1 MAEGSKKTKK
11 KGLMIVIILVVVLVL
26 AAVAVVVLA
35 KLGKI
40 NIPGL
45 TPKKPAAASA
55 KKPEVKPKAAPKKKV
70 EEPKAPI
77 IAEAP
82 LNDKEGA
89 IKLATV
95 WNEIPTEGLVKI
107 TKAMTPT
114 ELAPVLVEMDAEKS
128 AALLAAMDAKT
139 ATVVSRELKRV
150 ASAVQRAE

>member
-1 MAEGSKKTKK
+1 MAEEGKKPKKT
-11 KGLMIVIILVVVLVL
+11 GLMIVIILVVVLVL

-35 KLGKI
+35 KMGKI

-45 TPKKPAAASA
+45 TPKKPPAAA
-55 KKPEVKPKAAPKKKV
+55 KKPEEKPKKPPKKKV
-70 EEPKAPI
+70 EEPKTPVV
-77 IAEAP
+77 AETP
-82 LNDKEGA
+82 PNDKEGA

-114 ELAPVLVEMDAEKS
+114 ELAPVLMEMDSEKS

-150 ASAVQRAE
+150 ASKVTATE

>member
-1 MAEGSKKTKK
+1 MAEGGKKTKK

-45 TPKKPAAASA
+45 TPKKPVAAA

-70 EEPKAPI
+70 EEPKVPVV
-77 IAEAP
+77 AEAP
-82 LNDKEGA
+82 VNDKEGA

-107 TKAMTPT
+107 TKAMTPS

-128 AALLAAMDAKT
+128 AALLAAMEAKT

-150 ASAVQRAE
+150 ASQAERPE

>member
-1 MAEGSKKTKK
+1 MAEGGKKTKK

-26 AAVAVVVLA
+26 AAAAVVVLA
-35 KLGKI
+35 KMGKI

-45 TPKKPAAASA
+45 TPKKPVAAA
-55 KKPEVKPKAAPKKKV
+55 KKPEVKPKPAAKKKV
-70 EEPKAPI
+70 EEPKAPVVT
-77 IAEAP
+77 AAP
-82 LNDKEGA
+82 VNDKEGA

-128 AALLAAMDAKT
+128 AALLAAMDPKT